1 MVGQMPGVNFWSDK
15 CQEDNI
21 VTIWLPISH
30 FVNLTFSQSDILKF
44 LYFDNLTILHGWQLH
59 IVDNLD
65 ILTIWKFNNLKI
77 LHLKFNNLKSW
88 HLTLLTI
95 WNCWQFEIV
104 DNLTLLTIWHCWQ
117 FDIVDNLTLLI
128 ILHCWYLT
136 LDTWPYQCL
145 QYWYLTNW
153 WNVS

>member
-65 ILTIWKFNNLKI
+65 ILTIWKFKNFTFEI
-77 LHLKFNNLKSW
+77 LHLKFNNLK
-88 HLTLLTI
+88 
-95 WNCWQFEIV
+95 
-104 DNLTLLTIWHCWQ
+104 
-117 FDIVDNLTLLI
+117 
-128 ILHCWYLT
+128 
-136 LDTWPYQCL
+136 CL

-153 WNVS
+153 WNVSDWVSQWTIWIWLWWWWWMMDDGWWIWWWWWWWWEWWW